1 MLGALYS
8 RQLLAGLFYLKQW
21 QHVHILT
28 LNGSAAC
35 GLGSV
40 PGLGNARLSPQLL
53 GFEIS
58 EYRFPSRGRGFAGLV
73 SDIRHILL

>member
-1 MLGALYS
+1 M
-8 RQLLAGLFYLKQW
+8 GLFYLKQW

-28 LNGSAAC
+28 LNGSAAY

-40 PGLGNARLSPQLL
+40 PGLGNTRLPPELL

-58 EYRFPSRGRGFAGLV
+58 EYRFPGRGRGFAGLV
-73 SDIRHILL
+73 REDAH